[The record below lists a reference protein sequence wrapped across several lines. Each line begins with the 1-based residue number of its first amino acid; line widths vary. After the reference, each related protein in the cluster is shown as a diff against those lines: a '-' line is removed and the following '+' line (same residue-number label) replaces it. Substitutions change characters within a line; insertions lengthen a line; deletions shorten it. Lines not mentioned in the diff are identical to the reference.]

1 MFLEPSVLSIALAK
15 LRGGKIKNLE
25 KVSIKGYWMFILAA
39 ILQGALS
46 FGKLYKL
53 PLVERLTGDWL
64 VYVMLLTYTV
74 MLITVIINYEK
85 SYMKLFFIG
94 LLLNMA
100 VILWNDGRMPVS
112 MDGIQGI
119 GQETVL
125 PDREMDIKH
134 VAVDKD
140 TRLVWLADIIL
151 IPKPYPLPKIISIGD
166 IFIMGGVFL
175 FFQKE
180 MLASKRS

>member
-1 MFLEPSVLSIALAK
+1 MFLEPTILSIALAK
-15 LRGGKIKNLE
+15 LRGGKLRNLE
-25 KVSIKGYWMFILAA
+25 RFSIKGYWIFIAA
-39 ILQGALS
+39 ALLQGALS
-46 FGKLYKL
+46 FGKLYQL
-53 PLVERLTGDWL
+53 PLIEKLTGEWL
-64 VYVMLLTYTV
+64 VYVMLITYTM
-74 MLITVIINYEK
+74 MLITVIINYDK

-112 MDGIQGI
+112 INGLSGI

-134 VAVDKD
+134 TAVDKD
-140 TRLVWLADIIL
+140 TKLVWLADIIL